1 MGKTKEGAIMPSQEN
16 GEQTL
21 TENSGNAR
29 VQNLTKDIF
38 LTFLKTFI
46 ILVGSAFYILAVSL
60 CLSPNFA
67 ISVYDF
73 LGATKASLSCYERI
87 YAESGE
93 LADLYNLSIKC
104 IEAKDY
110 KKASKYI
117 ETLRGAEGYEDFCG
131 EVNRATIETT
141 SLKYIAYVADLD
153 SYLVSQNILSLYES
167 GEKQK
172 SKELAVLDLASE
184 NVYSFGISTYAMCLM
199 SDSSLS
205 SEEKSESLKNLAEQS
220 VTFDDETKTVLEWI
234 NERLALAN
242 PEYGEEGNNI
252 DKILRT
258 YTCLKIENL
267 NLIIYENANE
277 DALASE
283 TRAKIEELQNQ
294 YNMLIS

>member
-1 MGKTKEGAIMPSQEN
+1 MGKTKEGAMMSSQEN

-67 ISVYDF
+67 ISVYEF

-104 IEAKDY
+104 VEAKDY
-110 KKASKYI
+110 KKASTYI
-117 ETLRGAEGYEDFCG
+117 ETLRGAEGYEDFCR

-141 SLKYIAYVADLD
+141 SLKYVAYVADLD
-153 SYLVSQNILSLYES
+153 GYLVSQNILSLYES

-172 SKELAVLDLASE
+172 SKEFAVLDLASE

-205 SEEKSESLKNLAEQS
+205 SEKKSESLKNLAEQS
-220 VTFDDETKTVLEWI
+220 VTFDAETKTVLEWI

-283 TRAKIEELQNQ
+283 ARAKIEELQKQ

>member
-1 MGKTKEGAIMPSQEN
+1 MGKTKEGAMMSSQEN

-38 LTFLKTFI
+38 LTFLKTLI

-67 ISVYDF
+67 ISVYEF

-104 IEAKDY
+104 VEAKDY
-110 KKASKYI
+110 KKASTYI
-117 ETLRGAEGYEDFCG
+117 ETLRGAEGYEDFCR

-141 SLKYIAYVADLD
+141 SLKYVAYVADLD
-153 SYLVSQNILSLYES
+153 GYLVSQNILSLYES

-172 SKELAVLDLASE
+172 AKEFAVLDLASE

-205 SEEKSESLKNLAEQS
+205 SEEKSEALKNLAEQS
-220 VTFDDETKTVLEWI
+220 VTFDAETKTVLEWI

-277 DALASE
+277 HALASE

>member
-67 ISVYDF
+67 ISVYEF

-104 IEAKDY
+104 VEAKDY
-110 KKASKYI
+110 KKASTYI
-117 ETLRGAEGYEDFCG
+117 ETLRGAEGYEDFCR

-205 SEEKSESLKNLAEQS
+205 SEEKSEALKNLAEQS
-220 VTFDDETKTVLEWI
+220 VTFDAETKTVLEWI

-242 PEYGEEGNNI
+242 PEHGEEGNNI

-283 TRAKIEELQNQ
+283 ARAKIEELQKQ

>member
-1 MGKTKEGAIMPSQEN
+1 MGKTKEGAMMSSQEN

-29 VQNLTKDIF
+29 AQNLTKDIF
-38 LTFLKTFI
+38 LTFLKTLI

-67 ISVYDF
+67 ISVYEF

-104 IEAKDY
+104 VEAKDY
-110 KKASKYI
+110 KKASTYI
-117 ETLRGAEGYEDFCG
+117 ETLRGAEGYEDFCR

-141 SLKYIAYVADLD
+141 SLKYVAYVADLD
-153 SYLVSQNILSLYES
+153 GYLVSQNILSLYES

-205 SEEKSESLKNLAEQS
+205 SEEKSEALKNLAEQS
-220 VTFDDETKTVLEWI
+220 VTFDAETKTVLEWI

-242 PEYGEEGNNI
+242 PDSSEEGNNI